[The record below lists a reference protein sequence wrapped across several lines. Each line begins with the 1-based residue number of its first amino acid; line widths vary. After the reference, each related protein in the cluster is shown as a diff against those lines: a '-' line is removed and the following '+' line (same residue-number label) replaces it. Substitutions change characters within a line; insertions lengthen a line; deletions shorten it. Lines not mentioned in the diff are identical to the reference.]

1 MKKLLLAAALAVL
14 PLGGCATIPVPGA
27 VADQIVMDEQGRITA
42 GLLYVTASRLGN
54 ALCPSGSGCRR
65 DFQQLD
71 AVAYSA
77 LERVRAA
84 YAAGNADDYRQAYVE
99 LQRAVSGIN
108 LLRTQP

>member
-1 MKKLLLAAALAVL
+1 MRSVVLALAL
-14 PLGGCATIPVPGA
+14 ALSAAGCTTIPAPGT
-27 VADQIVMDEQGRITA
+27 VADQTVMDEQGRITA

-54 ALCPSGSGCRR
+54 ALCPSGAGCRR

-84 YAAGNADDYRQAYVE
+84 YAAGNAADYAQAYTE

-108 LLRTQP
+108 LLRTRP